1 MQILDKFSKIV
12 TVTFFAVLDKFPKR
26 VTVTGFTVFNKFS
39 KKVSVTL
46 FVTLLTLVLGA
57 IFSSC
62 AQTGGGGVKQ
72 QPQAR

>member
-26 VTVTGFTVFNKFS
+26 VTVTFFTVFNKFS

-46 FVTLLTLVLGA
+46 FVTLLIFILVSLSG
-57 IFSSC
+57 C
-62 AQTGGGGVKQ
+62 AKFASGGGW
-72 QPQAR
+72 